1 MPPKL
6 TSRSLPMSISS
17 SAKLMAMSGLEAVD
31 PMTSLMCPWSSA
43 LFLSPRGHMFRKR
56 SHKSFI
62 VIHPSPEALSRNSS
76 RNCWTSW
83 MVRSQT
89 SMTLC
94 SSAYCCPSLKT
105 RTSER
110 SFRNCVKFS
119 AIFSELNLL
128 LSALSARS
136 PSSKLPLPPW
146 ASSIIFISF
155 GLFSGEVATPGRSS
169 SMRAMNSRLSS
180 TPLLSESNCW
190 KRTESSSTACSPK
203 PLFCSRY
210 SSCPRSKLRAAR
222 RKARRSRGPR
232 AWTSWKLLMLSF
244 TSPRLLKAFQESAT
258 LSQRLFWSANST
270 KVVRTSSACPL
281 RYILTSFR
289 NSIRFSIPELSRSTL
304 PTRYRNSSVLSDS
317 PSPRRALSTWT
328 MSTSPLPPTST
339 CSNMSPICCNS

>member
-146 ASSIIFISF
+146 ASSIIFISV
-155 GLFSGEVATPGRSS
+155 GRFSGAVATPGSS
-169 SMRAMNSRLSS
+169 SPMRATSSLLSS
-180 TPLLSESNCW
+180 APLLSESNC
-190 KRTESSSTACSPK
+190 RNRLARSRTACSEK
-203 PLFCSRY
+203 PLLFCRNSCCSFSKMRASLWKPLK
-210 SSCPRSKLRAAR
+210 SSAPIAR
-222 RKARRSRGPR
+222 
-232 AWTSWKLLMLSF
+232 TLLMSSTVF
-244 TSPRLLKAFQESAT
+244 DTSPRLTKAFQESVMPSLK
-258 LSQRLFWSANST
+258 LS
-270 KVVRTSSACPL
+270 
-281 RYILTSFR
+281 
-289 NSIRFSIPELSRSTL
+289 
-304 PTRYRNSSVLSDS
+304 
-317 PSPRRALSTWT
+317 
-328 MSTSPLPPTST
+328 
-339 CSNMSPICCNS
+339 